1 MKKKNVAFL
10 AVLLLAVGMVLS
22 GCDMIFGLIFT
33 LPGDWS
39 MDYTWD
45 GYDTGY
51 TVVSFYTDG
60 TFETDEGQYGVWE
73 QDGLDISF
81 TYTGPSG
88 ANAQYTGKI
97 DFGGQ
102 TMGGDMVDPEVSPSY
117 GTWIAVKDSSRSL
130 AKSKAPRAPNAPA
143 AGGK

>member
-1 MKKKNVAFL
+1 MKKKQVTFL
-10 AVLLLAVGMVLS
+10 VAVLLAMGMVLS
-22 GCDMIFGLIFT
+22 GCDLIFGMIFT

-45 GYDTGY
+45 GYSTGY
-51 TVVSFYTDG
+51 TVVSFYTNG
-60 TFETDEGQYGVWE
+60 TFATDEGQYGIWE

-88 ANAQYTGKI
+88 ANAEYTGKI

-102 TMGGDMVDPEVSPSY
+102 TMGGDMVDPDGPSY

-130 AKSKAPRAPNAPA
+130 AKSKAPRAPDAPH